1 MGKGEDNMND
11 RYFALLVHERPAPL
25 DSLKSALR
33 ELSIETYSVNS
44 CEEAKRLLSQTEP
57 QIVFT
62 DTTLPDGTW
71 ADVVDMAEGATAP
84 VNVIG
89 VGANKDVKF
98 YISALERG
106 AYDFVLPPFERQALD
121 YVVHSA
127 GDDARLRRHALAR
140 AAVA

>member
-1 MGKGEDNMND
+1 MDD
-11 RYFALLVHERPAPL
+11 RFFALLVHERPAPL
-25 DSLKSALR
+25 ESLKSALKD
-33 ELSIETYSVNS
+33 LSVETYSVNS
-44 CEEAKRLLSQTEP
+44 CEEAKRLLPQTQP

-62 DTTLPDGTW
+62 DTNLPDGTW
-71 ADVVDMAEGATAP
+71 ADVVEMAENAASP
-84 VNVIG
+84 VNVIV
-89 VGANKDVKF
+89 VGCNKDIKF

-127 GDDARLRRHALAR
+127 ADNARLRRQALAR

>member
-1 MGKGEDNMND
+1 MND

-25 DSLKSALR
+25 EALKSALR
-33 ELSIETYSVNS
+33 EISVETFSVNS
-44 CEEAKRLLSQTEP
+44 CEEARRLLPQTEP
-57 QIVFT
+57 HIVFT
-62 DTTLPDGTW
+62 DTSLPDGTW
-71 ADVVDMAEGATAP
+71 ADVVDMAENAGSP
-84 VNVIG
+84 VNVIV
-89 VGANKDVKF
+89 VGANKNVKF

-127 GDDARLRRHALAR
+127 GDNARLRRHALAR